1 MTVTEHSTDGGVK
14 VVGAPQHETAAA
26 STGKPPPSTR
36 ERRGRDRPAPSRGA
50 YRLASLL
57 AAVGVLGTL
66 VFGILYTTQG
76 NGGTVQDPAVL
87 GASRVFLTDFFNF
100 NAKTVDADFNA
111 VAGMATGAFSTQAR
125 QFFNTSIRKALEVAL
140 AESRGQI
147 RYLEVQSENQ
157 AAGTASIYAVV
168 DQTYVNN
175 KIASPQA
182 DVVRLVADLQ
192 QVGGVWRISN
202 VTVLEGATPASQ
214 GSASGSS
221 GSSVPG
227 Q

>member
-1 MTVTEHSTDGGVK
+1 M
-14 VVGAPQHETAAA
+14 
-26 STGKPPPSTR
+26 
-36 ERRGRDRPAPSRGA
+36 
-50 YRLASLL
+50 
-57 AAVGVLGTL
+57 
-66 VFGILYTTQG
+66 
-76 NGGTVQDPAVL
+76 
-87 GASRVFLTDFFNF
+87 
-100 NAKTVDADFNA
+100 
-111 VAGMATGAFSTQAR
+111 
-125 QFFNTSIRKALEVAL
+125 AL

-221 GSSVPG
+221 GSNVPG
-227 Q
+227 R

>member
-1 MTVTEHSTDGGVK
+1 M
-14 VVGAPQHETAAA
+14 
-26 STGKPPPSTR
+26 
-36 ERRGRDRPAPSRGA
+36 
-50 YRLASLL
+50 SLL
-57 AAVGVLGTL
+57 AALGVVGTL
-66 VFGILYTTQG
+66 VFGILYATQG

-192 QVGGVWRISN
+192 RVGGVWRISN

-221 GSSVPG
+221 GSTVPG